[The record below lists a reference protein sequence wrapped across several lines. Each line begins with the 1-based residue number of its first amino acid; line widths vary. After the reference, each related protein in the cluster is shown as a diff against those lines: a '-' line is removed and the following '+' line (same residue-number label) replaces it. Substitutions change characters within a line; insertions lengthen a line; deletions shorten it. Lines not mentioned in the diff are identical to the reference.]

1 MQGLRVVVARI
12 ASGLARLIEH
22 RGGEVDG
29 EDVRGARSVRPEAA
43 LAADDLFA
51 LQRLERR
58 PDGAGAQFGFLGNR
72 LLRRPCLQVLGGV
85 VGQAQQDQLFRGR
98 EAPRTESP
106 CHSLN
111 AHPCPPMRFSWARM
125 A

>member
-1 MQGLRVVVARI
+1 MQGLRVVVAKI
-12 ASGLARLIEH
+12 ASGLPRLIEH

-29 EDVRGARSVRPEAA
+29 ENVRGPGAVRPEAA
-43 LAADDLFA
+43 LAADDLLA

-58 PDGAGAQFGFLGNR
+58 PDGARAQFGFLGNR
-72 LLRRPCLQVLGGV
+72 LLRRPCLEVLGGV

-106 CHSLN
+106 CHGLN
-111 AHPCPPMRFSWARM
+111 AHPCPPLRFSCARI